1 MGEQETA
8 GQQPEET
15 AAPDDQAPGTPAPDD
30 QAPDTSAAG
39 ASNPPTPPGDDDGGV
54 GPDVIFHG

>member
-15 AAPDDQAPGTPAPDD
+15 PVPDDQAPATADPDASSTPSAPPKD
-30 QAPDTSAAG
+30 G
-39 ASNPPTPPGDDDGGV
+39 DDGGID
-54 GPDVIFHG
+54 PDVIFHG